1 MFLLDFKIRKI
12 VARQVLDSRGNPT
25 VEVGLK
31 TKDCCVRS
39 IVPSGASTGI
49 HEALE
54 LRDGDPKKYH
64 GKGVLKAVSNVNK
77 IISKKLIGK
86 DCRKQRE
93 IDNILIELD
102 GTSNKSKLGANAM
115 LAASMAVCRAGAAA
129 KEIQLYNHIAEIS
142 GNKKLLLPMPM
153 ILVLEGGKHADQ
165 SSDLQEFM
173 VIPLKAKNFT
183 DAIRWGSEIYH
194 SIGKILKSKGFNIN
208 VGFEGAYGPSLGSN
222 EAVLKVI
229 EEGIRQAGYRPGGE
243 VGIAIDSAA
252 SEFYE
257 NGKYH
262 LKVDGRKLDFNGMAD
277 FYADLAK
284 KYPIKSI
291 EDGLAQDDWAGWQAL
306 TKRLGNKIQIV
317 GDDLTV
323 TNIRRLKKAIDMKA
337 INSILIKVNQIGTV
351 TETID
356 AINLAKKHGLTS
368 VVSHRSAETED
379 TFIADFAVGTG
390 AGQCKFGAPA
400 RSERVAKYN
409 QLLRIEEKLGK
420 KAKFAKL

>member
-1 MFLLDFKIRKI
+1 MKEKIESVHAHEI
-12 VARQVLDSRGNPT
+12 LDSRGNPT
-25 VEVGLK
+25 LAVTVTLQNGSRG
-31 TKDCCVRS
+31 TAS
-39 IVPSGASTGI
+39 VPSGASTGI

-54 LRDGDPKKYH
+54 LRDGDPKRYR
-64 GKGVLKAVSNVNK
+64 GLGVLKAVSNVNK

-115 LAASMAVCRAGAAA
+115 LAASMVVCRAGAAA

-229 EEGIRQAGYRPGGE
+229 EGGIRQAGYKPGGE

-257 NGKYH
+257 NGEYH
-262 LKVDGRKLDFNGMAD
+262 LKVDNRKLDFN
-277 FYADLAK
+277 
-284 KYPIKSI
+284 
-291 EDGLAQDDWAGWQAL
+291 
-306 TKRLGNKIQIV
+306 
-317 GDDLTV
+317 
-323 TNIRRLKKAIDMKA
+323 
-337 INSILIKVNQIGTV
+337 
-351 TETID
+351 
-356 AINLAKKHGLTS
+356 
-368 VVSHRSAETED
+368 
-379 TFIADFAVGTG
+379 
-390 AGQCKFGAPA
+390 
-400 RSERVAKYN
+400 
-409 QLLRIEEKLGK
+409 
-420 KAKFAKL
+420 